1 MSTRSKRPRLVLTL
15 GLLLGGCQAPTA
27 GPAHPPTDW
36 PQLSDQLL
44 VKFQPGTAE
53 EARVALR
60 DSYRVKTVETLFPGV
75 ERWHLPAGAASEA
88 IQALAKEAAL
98 AFVQP
103 NYVRHVLGYAA
114 SELDLTAQWGLGLS
128 QGIDVQAAWAK
139 CVTNPP
145 GKGAMVAV
153 VDTGVDTSHP
163 DLRDNIPDDPQAATD
178 RAPWGKKFIDE
189 VGDDLTAD
197 TGALNFKGRDGHG
210 HGTHVAGILG
220 AIGNNAPS
228 VGASPGHLN
237 ASGVAGNVVGV
248 APGVKILPVKTMRA
262 NGDGDDYTI
271 AKGLKDAAD
280 AGADVINLSVGG
292 AAPSPILAEALAY
305 DFAKG
310 AIVVIA
316 SGNGGTKVYY
326 PAAYSGV
333 IAVGAL
339 TTTRTV
345 PSYSNRGAELALVAP
360 GGNSSTDSRSGILS
374 SLPTYACFSTMADAK
389 SMNYGV
395 QAGTSMATPFVSG
408 AAALLIAE
416 AKAHGYQLSPSQV
429 RMRLLASAT
438 PLGTGF
444 SATTGFGLVN
454 PSSALSWGSHDGSG
468 Q

>member
-1 MSTRSKRPRLVLTL
+1 MSTRSKRSSFLL
-15 GLLLGGCQAPTA
+15 GLILIGCQAPAT
-27 GPAHPPTDW
+27 GPAQPVSDW

-44 VKFQPGTAE
+44 VKFQEGTPE
-53 EARVALR
+53 EARGALR
-60 DSYRVKTVETLFPGV
+60 DAYQVKAFDTLFPGV
-75 ERWHLPAGAASEA
+75 ERWHLPAGSANEA
-88 IQALAKEAAL
+88 IAQQLNKELTLKFA
-98 AFVQP
+98 QP
-103 NYVRHVLGYAA
+103 NYVRHVLSYAA
-114 SELDLTAQWGLGLS
+114 SELDLQTQWGLGADP
-128 QGIDVQAAWAK
+128 GIGVQAAWGK
-139 CVTNPP
+139 CATNPP
-145 GKGAMVAV
+145 GKGAVVAV
-153 VDTGVDTSHP
+153 LDTGVDTSHP
-163 DLRDNIPDDPQAATD
+163 DLRDNIPDDPQATTD
-178 RAPWGKKFIDE
+178 QAPWGKRFIDE
-189 VGDDLTAD
+189 VGDDRTVE

-228 VGASPGHLN
+228 VGGSPGHLN
-237 ASGVAGNVVGV
+237 ASGVAGNIVGV
-248 APGVKILPVKTMRA
+248 APGITILPVKTMRA

-305 DFAKG
+305 DHAKG
-310 AIVVIA
+310 TTVVIA

-333 IAVGAL
+333 IAVGAV
-339 TTTRTV
+339 TKARAV

-360 GGNSSTDSRSGILS
+360 GGNSATDPRTGILS
-374 SLPTYACFSTMADAK
+374 TLPTYECFSTTVERKA
-389 SMNYGV
+389 MNYGV

-416 AKAHGYQLSPSQV
+416 ARAKGYQLSPAQV
-429 RMRLLASAT
+429 RLRLLASAT

-444 SATTGFGLVN
+444 ATTTGFGLVN
-454 PSSALSWGSHDGSG
+454 PSAALSWGSHDGSG